1 MRAVQSMSPAAKL
14 SPDHHQTPHC
24 FPFRLSQKPPKHDSW
39 KDKHIT
45 LHLPVSKPTLS
56 AHLPPSSS
64 PQSSRERQI
73 SSQQNEGTTEEEK
86 KWDHNLTFLLSGCRG
101 ETLPPRVECRHFASV
116 ARKPVSSALRLQQAC
131 PWACGLEVCA
141 VGRGCHV
148 SHCSRASEAGFL
160 PQQTLPT
167 TTAVDQPPPLLLSS
181 SSSSSLQLLP
191 LSLRR
196 CETLTPQLPYRAT
209 KKAER
214 GVFQRRPSH
223 RADKEMLQR
232 EDIRQPG

>member
-1 MRAVQSMSPAAKL
+1 MKAPQKKKKNGTTTLHFCFPAA
-14 SPDHHQTPHC
+14 
-24 FPFRLSQKPPKHDSW
+24 
-39 KDKHIT
+39 
-45 LHLPVSKPTLS
+45 
-56 AHLPPSSS
+56 A
-64 PQSSRERQI
+64 ERR
-73 SSQQNEGTTEEEK
+73 
-86 KWDHNLTFLLSGCRG
+86 F
-101 ETLPPRVECRHFASV
+101 PPRVECRHFASV